1 MWFGDRIFWLR
12 ERFMRPENR
21 TDVSCLADMNQP
33 GLNDESYSLD
43 FQRERVAWIVDHSGD
58 GKVLDIGCGFGYIL
72 AERGMSG
79 VGVDYDMARLSD
91 ALYRAEHPD
100 EFPKW
105 RGLQFYAL
113 DIRFGLPWD
122 DGSFETVWLAEVL
135 EHCHWSDAQY
145 LLAEAVR
152 CAGEQVLITIP
163 YMPPVGEPYH
173 LGNLE
178 SDDHKWYATDEMLA
192 RLLNGRQYDIEFI
205 CGLLFA
211 CIVIK
216 K

>member
-105 RGLQFYAL
+105 RGLQFFAL
-113 DIRFGLPWD
+113 DVVVVSPVHRGGCPTLHLKSTGDASWPSQDGAVVVDND
-122 DGSFETVWLAEVL
+122 DSEPRESESARDGDRLMVGSLVKLTV
-135 EHCHWSDAQY
+135 
-145 LLAEAVR
+145 
-152 CAGEQVLITIP
+152 
-163 YMPPVGEPYH
+163 
-173 LGNLE
+173 
-178 SDDHKWYATDEMLA
+178 TDEA
-192 RLLNGRQYDIEFI
+192 EDASHSFGDPDADRCTHGEWKP
-205 CGLLFA
+205 
-211 CIVIK
+211 VTE
-216 K
+216 